1 MYEQVFNFNARPF
14 NSTPYVKHYF
24 PATAMA
30 QAVGQATICIQRG
43 AGPVVAIGDIGTG
56 KSLLLA
62 KLATECQSEFQVVNI
77 DCSQIQNG
85 KELLQNILFQLGKP
99 VDLDSETELRF
110 ALIESAN
117 PTEESPEGIL
127 LLADDADMLNVNV
140 LESMRTLTNI
150 VVDGVPRVRL
160 VLAGRQRLE
169 EQLADPSLAS
179 FNQRIASRVFL
190 SNLSREDTS
199 AYVVEHI
206 NRVGG
211 DGQAMFPTDTIA
223 KLHDLTDGCPRLIN
237 QVCDFVL
244 ILAATRGE
252 TDVSTSLIQEA
263 WNDVQSLPM
272 ASGVA
277 TIGAESSVAEPN
289 ENSDWT
295 VIEFGQLDDDSPQP
309 SNSTIYDF
317 ENSAATPETTSN
329 DLLVGA
335 ESLDD
340 ATNEEGLSEEP
351 KQSIA
356 SEVDSDLGVD
366 FAALQTM
373 QDATITT
380 DAVVATDAAEE
391 LATESTEATVQT
403 SMEQELSAVF
413 GTPVQSLGTAEATSD
428 TADEPP
434 KSNPPLDDRS
444 VKIDLANDA
453 SSIVGMAGIATTG
466 VGSFTELASLTQQ
479 NSSTDEGSQPPNTEL
494 NDTDNGFE
502 DHKQEGS
509 AADTL
514 MPEPQSNQVVQETE
528 TSGLDSSPTSPI
540 VDSNSF
546 TPATQP
552 LQVSAES
559 PSDVPG
565 EPTTFDETSEQ
576 ITTSLTNESL
586 NQNGEG
592 ATIEFSMDA
601 PSDEVKTPVEDPF
614 DESFQAEEVISDQII
629 KNSGLHNR
637 NALKLS
643 SADLSQLTPLH
654 NPTADQPPQVVQ
666 ESSSDPANVDT
677 DTLETGAAY
686 AVNDSLVSDSV
697 NDPLTAE
704 TDLSSLD
711 SDAASIVG
719 SASDQPLEDG
729 ADKGLSIVSEDS
741 VFGADSTPEQSSDL
755 HAEPTDSA
763 SPVVSEEQIATAT
776 SSDTSQSS
784 ETVQPRDNAGISDE
798 ISRQA
803 DEILAR
809 LQATSSEL
817 KQEQQIL
824 SDIREQQQIV
834 NETQLSE
841 EQSPASVR
849 TPDEPKVRD
858 DSEMLIV
865 PPSTPPVEAKKEP
878 EVFPLTDSPISSGR
892 AARMDYEKLFDRL
905 RNQPDENKE

>member
-14 NSTPYVKHYF
+14 NSAPYVKHYF

-272 ASGVA
+272 GSGVA
-277 TIGAESSVAEPN
+277 TIGAESSVAEPS

-329 DLLVGA
+329 DLLVGT

-340 ATNEEGLSEEP
+340 ATNEEALSEEP

-413 GTPVQSLGTAEATSD
+413 GTPVQSMGAAEATSD

-434 KSNPPLDDRS
+434 ESNPPLDDRS

-514 MPEPQSNQVVQETE
+514 MPEPHSNQVVQETE
-528 TSGLDSSPTSPI
+528 TSDLDSSPTSPI

-565 EPTTFDETSEQ
+565 EPTTFDETSGQ
-576 ITTSLTNESL
+576 ITASLTNESL

-666 ESSSDPANVDT
+666 ESSSGPANDDT
-677 DTLETGAAY
+677 DTLETETPHD
-686 AVNDSLVSDSV
+686 VNDSLVSDSV

-741 VFGADSTPEQSSDL
+741 VFGADSAPEQSDL

-776 SSDTSQSS
+776 TSDTSQSS

-841 EQSPASVR
+841 EQSPPSVP

-865 PPSTPPVEAKKEP
+865 PPSTPPVDTTKEP
-878 EVFPLTDSPISSGR
+878 EVFPMTDSPISSGR

>member
-272 ASGVA
+272 GSGVA
-277 TIGAESSVAEPN
+277 TIGAESSVAEPS

-329 DLLVGA
+329 DLLVGT

-340 ATNEEGLSEEP
+340 ATNEEALSEEP

-434 KSNPPLDDRS
+434 ESNPPLDDRS

-528 TSGLDSSPTSPI
+528 TSDLDSSPTSPI

-565 EPTTFDETSEQ
+565 EPTTFDETSGQ
-576 ITTSLTNESL
+576 ITASLTNESL

-677 DTLETGAAY
+677 DTLETEAAY

-741 VFGADSTPEQSSDL
+741 VFGADSTPDQSFDL
-755 HAEPTDSA
+755 RAEPTDSV
-763 SPVVSEEQIATAT
+763 SPVASEEPIATVT

-865 PPSTPPVEAKKEP
+865 PPSTPPVDTTKEP
-878 EVFPLTDSPISSGR
+878 EVFPMTDSPISSGR

>member
-43 AGPVVAIGDIGTG
+43 A
-56 KSLLLA
+56 
-62 KLATECQSEFQVVNI
+62 TECQSEFQVVNI

-99 VDLDSETELRF
+99 VNLDSETELRF
-110 ALIESAN
+110 AVIESAN

-127 LLADDADMLNVNV
+127 LLADDAETLTVDV
-140 LESMRTLTNI
+140 LEAMRTLTNI
-150 VVDGVPRVRL
+150 VVEGSPRVRL
-160 VLAGRQRLE
+160 VLAGRQPLE

-179 FNQRIASRVFL
+179 FSQRIASRVFL
-190 SNLSREDTS
+190 SNLSRDDTS

-211 DGQAMFPTDTIA
+211 DGQAMFPNETIV

-252 TDVSTSLIQEA
+252 TNVSASLIEEA

-272 ASGVA
+272 ASGRA
-277 TIGAESSVAEPN
+277 STGLASSVAQTN

-317 ENSAATPETTSN
+317 ENPTATPETTSN
-329 DLLVGA
+329 DLLAGT
-335 ESLDD
+335 EPLDD
-340 ATNEEGLSEEP
+340 EATHEKALPEEP
-351 KQSIA
+351 KQSTA

-373 QDATITT
+373 QNEAVTNDA
-380 DAVVATDAAEE
+380 AVVTNVAEE
-391 LATESTEATVQT
+391 PATESTEATVQT

-413 GTPVQSLGTAEATSD
+413 GTPVQSSGTVEATSD
-428 TADEPP
+428 TANEPSE
-434 KSNPPLDDRS
+434 SNPPLDDRS

-466 VGSFTELASLTQQ
+466 IGSFTELASLTQQ
-479 NSSTDEGSQPPNTEL
+479 NSSVDDDSQPTTTEL
-494 NDTDNGFE
+494 NDIDNGVE

-509 AADTL
+509 AADAL

-528 TSGLDSSPTSPI
+528 TSDLDSSPTSPI

-546 TPATQP
+546 
-552 LQVSAES
+552 
-559 PSDVPG
+559 
-565 EPTTFDETSEQ
+565 
-576 ITTSLTNESL
+576 TSLTNESL

-677 DTLETGAAY
+677 DTLETETPHD
-686 AVNDSLVSDSV
+686 VNDSLVSDSV
-697 NDPLTAE
+697 NDQFTAE
-704 TDLSSLD
+704 TDLSLD

-719 SASDQPLEDG
+719 SASDQPLEE
-729 ADKGLSIVSEDS
+729 LNR
-741 VFGADSTPEQSSDL
+741 
-755 HAEPTDSA
+755 PT
-763 SPVVSEEQIATAT
+763 
-776 SSDTSQSS
+776 
-784 ETVQPRDNAGISDE
+784 QPH
-798 ISRQA
+798 
-803 DEILAR
+803 R
-809 LQATSSEL
+809 L
-817 KQEQQIL
+817 
-824 SDIREQQQIV
+824 
-834 NETQLSE
+834 
-841 EQSPASVR
+841 
-849 TPDEPKVRD
+849 
-858 DSEMLIV
+858 
-865 PPSTPPVEAKKEP
+865 
-878 EVFPLTDSPISSGR
+878 
-892 AARMDYEKLFDRL
+892 RL
-905 RNQPDENKE
+905 RNQLLQSRHRILVGRLNRSSRATALGYPTKFLVKPMKSWHAFKPLRLN

>member
-14 NSTPYVKHYF
+14 NSAPYVKHYF

-272 ASGVA
+272 GSGVA
-277 TIGAESSVAEPN
+277 TIGAESSVAEPS

-329 DLLVGA
+329 DLLVGT

-340 ATNEEGLSEEP
+340 ATNEEALSEEP

-434 KSNPPLDDRS
+434 ESNPPLDDRS

-528 TSGLDSSPTSPI
+528 TSDLDSSPTSPI

-565 EPTTFDETSEQ
+565 EPTTFDETSGQ
-576 ITTSLTNESL
+576 ITASLTNESL

-677 DTLETGAAY
+677 DTLETETPHD
-686 AVNDSLVSDSV
+686 VNDSLVSDSV

-741 VFGADSTPEQSSDL
+741 VFGADSTPDQSFDL
-755 HAEPTDSA
+755 RAEPTDSV
-763 SPVVSEEQIATAT
+763 SPVASEEPIATVT

-865 PPSTPPVEAKKEP
+865 PPSTPPVDTTKEP
-878 EVFPLTDSPISSGR
+878 EVFPMTDSPISSGR

>member
-99 VDLDSETELRF
+99 VNLDSETELRF
-110 ALIESAN
+110 AVIESAN

-127 LLADDADMLNVNV
+127 LLADDAETLTVDV
-140 LESMRTLTNI
+140 LEAMRTLTNI
-150 VVDGVPRVRL
+150 VVEGSPRVRL
-160 VLAGRQRLE
+160 VLAGRQPLE

-179 FNQRIASRVFL
+179 FSQRIASRVFL

-211 DGQAMFPTDTIA
+211 DGQEMFPNETIV

-252 TDVSTSLIQEA
+252 TNVSASLIEES

-272 ASGVA
+272 ASGRA
-277 TIGAESSVAEPN
+277 STGLASSVAQTN

-329 DLLVGA
+329 DLLVGT

-340 ATNEEGLSEEP
+340 ATNEEALSEEP

-428 TADEPP
+428 TADEPSE
-434 KSNPPLDDRS
+434 SNPPLDDRS

-453 SSIVGMAGIATTG
+453 SSIVGIAGIATTG
-466 VGSFTELASLTQQ
+466 IGSFTELASLTQQ
-479 NSSTDEGSQPPNTEL
+479 NSSVDDDSQPTTTEL
-494 NDTDNGFE
+494 NDIDNGVE

-528 TSGLDSSPTSPI
+528 TSDLDSSPTFPI

-565 EPTTFDETSEQ
+565 KPTTFGETSEQ
-576 ITTSLTNESL
+576 ITASLTNESL

-592 ATIEFSMDA
+592 ATIEFIMDA

-677 DTLETGAAY
+677 DTLETETPH

-784 ETVQPRDNAGISDE
+784 ETVQPRDNAGISGE

-841 EQSPASVR
+841 EQSAASVR
-849 TPDEPKVRD
+849 TPDEPKMRD

-865 PPSTPPVEAKKEP
+865 PPSPPPVEAKKEP

-892 AARMDYEKLFDRL
+892 ADRMDYEQLFERL

>member
-14 NSTPYVKHYF
+14 NSAPYVKHYF

-199 AYVVEHI
+199 AFVVEHI

-272 ASGVA
+272 GSGVA
-277 TIGAESSVAEPN
+277 TIGAESSVAEPS

-329 DLLVGA
+329 DLLVGT

-340 ATNEEGLSEEP
+340 ATNEEALSEEP

-434 KSNPPLDDRS
+434 ESNPPLDDRS

-528 TSGLDSSPTSPI
+528 TSDLDSSPTSPI

-565 EPTTFDETSEQ
+565 EPTTFDETSGQ
-576 ITTSLTNESL
+576 ITASLTNESL

-677 DTLETGAAY
+677 DTLETEAAY

-741 VFGADSTPEQSSDL
+741 VFGADSAPEQSSDL

-776 SSDTSQSS
+776 SSDTSPSS

-849 TPDEPKVRD
+849 TPDESKVRD

-865 PPSTPPVEAKKEP
+865 PPSTPPVDTTKEP
-878 EVFPLTDSPISSGR
+878 EVFPMTDSPISSGR

>member
-56 KSLLLA
+56 KSVLLA

-99 VDLDSETELRF
+99 VNLDSETELRF
-110 ALIESAN
+110 AVIESAN

-127 LLADDADMLNVNV
+127 LLADDAETLTVDV
-140 LESMRTLTNI
+140 LEAMRTLTNI
-150 VVDGVPRVRL
+150 VVEGSPRVRL
-160 VLAGRQRLE
+160 VLAGRQPLE

-179 FNQRIASRVFL
+179 FSQRIASRVFL
-190 SNLSREDTS
+190 SNLSRDDTS

-211 DGQAMFPTDTIA
+211 DGQAMFPNETIV

-252 TDVSTSLIQEA
+252 TNVSASLIEEA

-272 ASGVA
+272 ASGRA
-277 TIGAESSVAEPN
+277 STGLASSVAQTN

-317 ENSAATPETTSN
+317 ENPTATPETTSN
-329 DLLVGA
+329 DLLAGT
-335 ESLDD
+335 EPLDD
-340 ATNEEGLSEEP
+340 EATHEKALPEEP
-351 KQSIA
+351 KQSTA

-373 QDATITT
+373 QNEAVTNDA
-380 DAVVATDAAEE
+380 AVVTNVAEE
-391 LATESTEATVQT
+391 PATESTEATVQT

-413 GTPVQSLGTAEATSD
+413 GTPVQSSGTVEATSD
-428 TADEPP
+428 TANEPSE
-434 KSNPPLDDRS
+434 SNPPLDDRS

-466 VGSFTELASLTQQ
+466 IGSFTELASLTQQ
-479 NSSTDEGSQPPNTEL
+479 NSSVDDDSQPTTTEL
-494 NDTDNGFE
+494 NDIDNGVE

-509 AADTL
+509 AADALT
-514 MPEPQSNQVVQETE
+514 PEPQSNQVVQETE
-528 TSGLDSSPTSPI
+528 TSDLDSSPTSPI

-552 LQVSAES
+552 LQASVES
-559 PSDVPG
+559 FSDVPG
-565 EPTTFDETSEQ
+565 KPTTFDETSEQ

-654 NPTADQPPQVVQ
+654 HPTADQPPQVVQ

-677 DTLETGAAY
+677 DTLETETPHD
-686 AVNDSLVSDSV
+686 VNDSLVSDSV
-697 NDPLTAE
+697 NDQFTAE
-704 TDLSSLD
+704 TDLSLD

-741 VFGADSTPEQSSDL
+741 VFGADSTPDQSSDL

-763 SPVVSEEQIATAT
+763 SPVASEEPIATVT
-776 SSDTSQSS
+776 SSDTSRSS
-784 ETVQPRDNAGISDE
+784 ESVQSRDSVGISDE

-841 EQSPASVR
+841 EQSPPSVP

-865 PPSTPPVEAKKEP
+865 PPSTPPVDTTKEP
-878 EVFPLTDSPISSGR
+878 EVFPMTDSPISSGR

>member
-99 VDLDSETELRF
+99 VNLDSETELRF
-110 ALIESAN
+110 AVIESAN

-127 LLADDADMLNVNV
+127 LLADDAETLTVDV
-140 LESMRTLTNI
+140 LEAMRTLTNI
-150 VVDGVPRVRL
+150 VVEGSPRVRL
-160 VLAGRQRLE
+160 VLAGRQPLE

-179 FNQRIASRVFL
+179 FSQRIASRVFL

-211 DGQAMFPTDTIA
+211 DGQEMFPNETIV

-252 TDVSTSLIQEA
+252 TNVSASLIEES

-272 ASGVA
+272 ASGRA
-277 TIGAESSVAEPN
+277 STGLASSVAQTN

-329 DLLVGA
+329 DLLVGT

-340 ATNEEGLSEEP
+340 ATNEEALSEEP

-428 TADEPP
+428 TADEPSE
-434 KSNPPLDDRS
+434 SNPPLDDRS

-453 SSIVGMAGIATTG
+453 SSIVGIAGIATTG
-466 VGSFTELASLTQQ
+466 IGSFTELASLTQQ
-479 NSSTDEGSQPPNTEL
+479 NSSVDDDSQPTTTEL
-494 NDTDNGFE
+494 NDIDNGVE

-528 TSGLDSSPTSPI
+528 TSDLDSSPTFPI

-565 EPTTFDETSEQ
+565 KPTTFGETSEQ
-576 ITTSLTNESL
+576 ITASLTNESL

-592 ATIEFSMDA
+592 ATIEFIMDA

-677 DTLETGAAY
+677 DTLETETPH

-755 HAEPTDSA
+755 HAEPADSA

-776 SSDTSQSS
+776 SSDTSRSS
-784 ETVQPRDNAGISDE
+784 ESVQSRDNAGVSDE
-798 ISRQA
+798 ISREA

-841 EQSPASVR
+841 EQSAASVR
-849 TPDEPKVRD
+849 TPDEPKMRD

-865 PPSTPPVEAKKEP
+865 PPSPPPVEAKKEP

-892 AARMDYEKLFDRL
+892 ADRMDYEQLFERL

>member
-329 DLLVGA
+329 DLLVGT

-340 ATNEEGLSEEP
+340 ATNEEALSEEP

-565 EPTTFDETSEQ
+565 EPTTFDETSGQ

-865 PPSTPPVEAKKEP
+865 PPSTPPVDTTKEP
-878 EVFPLTDSPISSGR
+878 EVFPMTDSPISSGR

>member
-14 NSTPYVKHYF
+14 NSAPYVKHYF

-199 AYVVEHI
+199 AFVVEHI

-272 ASGVA
+272 GSGVA
-277 TIGAESSVAEPN
+277 TIGAESSVAEPS

-329 DLLVGA
+329 DLLVGT

-340 ATNEEGLSEEP
+340 ATNEEALSEEP

-366 FAALQTM
+366 FTALQTM

-434 KSNPPLDDRS
+434 ESNPPLDDRS

-528 TSGLDSSPTSPI
+528 TSDLDSSPTSPI

-565 EPTTFDETSEQ
+565 EPTTFDETSGQ
-576 ITTSLTNESL
+576 ITASLTNESL

-677 DTLETGAAY
+677 DTLETEAAY

-741 VFGADSTPEQSSDL
+741 VFGADSAPEQSSDL

-849 TPDEPKVRD
+849 TPDESKVRD

-865 PPSTPPVEAKKEP
+865 PPSTPPVDTTKEP
-878 EVFPLTDSPISSGR
+878 EVFPMTDSPISSGR